1 VAVKQVRLA
10 GLPACLRDSL
20 DREVRFL
27 AAVSD
32 PNIIYLIEVIQ
43 LQLHLH
49 FSSNIHRFFF

>member
-1 VAVKQVRLA
+1 MKQVRLA

-32 PNIIYLIEVIQ
+32 PNIIRLIEVIQ
-43 LQLHLH
+43 VQLHLH
-49 FSSNIHRFFF
+49 FSGNIHRFFF